1 MENCKEIME
10 KHLEGA
16 ETCAKMFR
24 EMGRK
29 KLFEAESE
37 LERDMTVRMLKEISV
52 TVSEELVAACMEGIV
67 GRFPV
72 NRAMLPFIAGAF
84 GAARELVLTACA
96 GEMSEEDLAKLSE
109 VADEVAKM
117 LVENSTVVTAKVNVK
132 DDKGSAENE

>member
-10 KHLEGA
+10 RHLDGA
-16 ETCAKMFR
+16 ETCAKIFR

-29 KLFEAESE
+29 MLFEAASE
-37 LERDMTVRMLKEISV
+37 IERDMAVRMLKDLSV
-52 TVSEELVAACMEGIV
+52 TVSEEILSDCMQGIV

-84 GAARELVLTACA
+84 GAARELVLTSCC
-96 GEMSEEDLAKLSE
+96 GGMSEEDLAKLSE

-117 LVENSTVVTAKVNVK
+117 LVENSTVVTAKVKVEE
-132 DDKGSAENE
+132 DKTE